1 MHDQR
6 EKRSCKGADMHGA
19 KYKQALILTLILT
32 LTTVKPV
39 NTL

>member
-6 EKRSCKGADMHGA
+6 EKRPCKGADMPGA
-19 KYKQALILTLILT
+19 KYKQTLILTLILT
-32 LTTVKPV
+32 LTTVKPA

>member
-1 MHDQR
+1 MYDQR